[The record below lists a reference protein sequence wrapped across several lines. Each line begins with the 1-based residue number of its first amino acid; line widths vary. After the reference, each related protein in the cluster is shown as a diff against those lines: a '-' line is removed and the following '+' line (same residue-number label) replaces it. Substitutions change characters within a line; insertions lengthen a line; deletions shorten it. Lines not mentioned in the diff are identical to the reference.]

1 MKHLSNCEVHSFTLQ
16 AKSVNACWLVFG
28 CTLALCNS
36 LSYQPPRPKEMDRG
50 CMVQVCLSFGLET
63 EMIRIFLALFK
74 EKGLSDTH
82 YTPSSLQP
90 SRAVEPFTVQLA
102 P

>member
-1 MKHLSNCEVHSFTLQ
+1 MACVWVHPSIVQFTFLPT
-16 AKSVNACWLVFG
+16 S
-28 CTLALCNS
+28 S
-36 LSYQPPRPKEMDRG
+36 PKGMDCD

-82 YTPSSLQP
+82 YTPSSLHP

>member
-1 MKHLSNCEVHSFTLQ
+1 MACVWVHLGIMQFTFLPT
-16 AKSVNACWLVFG
+16 S
-28 CTLALCNS
+28 S
-36 LSYQPPRPKEMDRG
+36 PKEMDRD

-82 YTPSSLQP
+82 YTPSYLHP

>member
-1 MKHLSNCEVHSFTLQ
+1 MACVWVHLGIVQLTFLLTSS
-16 AKSVNACWLVFG
+16 
-28 CTLALCNS
+28 
-36 LSYQPPRPKEMDRG
+36 PKGMDRG

-82 YTPSSLQP
+82 YTPSSLHP
-90 SRAVEPFTVQLA
+90 SRAVEPFKV
-102 P
+102 

>member
-1 MKHLSNCEVHSFTLQ
+1 
-16 AKSVNACWLVFG
+16 
-28 CTLALCNS
+28 
-36 LSYQPPRPKEMDRG
+36 
-50 CMVQVCLSFGLET
+50 MVQVCLSFGLET

-82 YTPSSLQP
+82 YTPSSLHP
-90 SRAVEPFTVQLA
+90 SRAAEPFTVQLA

>member
-1 MKHLSNCEVHSFTLQ
+1 
-16 AKSVNACWLVFG
+16 
-28 CTLALCNS
+28 
-36 LSYQPPRPKEMDRG
+36 
-50 CMVQVCLSFGLET
+50 MVQVCLSFGLET

-82 YTPSSLQP
+82 YTPSSLHP